1 MPPKAS
7 SVLVKEVPMPSLL
20 VLEDTLER
28 HPDAR
33 IPLLESE
40 IARRECEIVLL
51 RSHRLL
57 LRLQLWSAVQTA
69 LIAGLVIFS
78 FGAALSGLVQVSK
91 VVQRVGSWNA
101 TLTGNVLTRGLQR
114 EVQDLIPTSTVLE
127 IGNFIPF
134 WDLGDATR
142 LSVVVAIVILALRVV
157 QGVTHWRASGRLKQ
171 GARAIEAELG
181 VLRQWLKRK

>member
-1 MPPKAS
+1 MPPQAPLVTSKA
-7 SVLVKEVPMPSLL
+7 VTPPSLL
-20 VLEDTLER
+20 LLQDTLER

-33 IPLLESE
+33 KPLLESE

-57 LRLQLWSAVQTA
+57 LRLQLWGAIQTA

-91 VVQRVGSWNA
+91 AVQRVGAWNT
-101 TLTGNVLTRGLQR
+101 TLTGNVLTRGMQR
-114 EVQDLIPTSTVLE
+114 EIQGLIPTSTLLE
-127 IGNFIPF
+127 VGNFIPS

-142 LSVVVAIVILALRVV
+142 LSVVVAMVILALRVV
-157 QGVTHWRASGRLKQ
+157 QGVTHWRASRRLKQ
-171 GARAIEAELG
+171 GAQIMEIELS
-181 VLRQWLKRK
+181 LLKEWVKKS